1 MNSNL
6 IGTLWRRRPSLF
18 LECLAPAEACRSRGA
33 AGHFFLKRP
42 ESPLARERRRALAGQ
57 IPLPFREEASIDPQV
72 PSRLRDADTLLGD
85 EPDRFDLELRR
96 MLPSCNSHGPS
107 SSDRTLR
114 ESFPGVHGGGARSVR
129 PGKPEDATARLAAT
143 ASRPDGGRVSATLR
157 TTASLPRTLVGFPS
171 RIRSRAQT
179 GREQRKTRRTP
190 RES

>member
-114 ESFPGVHGGGARSVR
+114 ESFPGVHGGGARSRWGERGRRRGAKGMAVTC
-129 PGKPEDATARLAAT
+129 GTTSAVEGGG
-143 ASRPDGGRVSATLR
+143 SGRPDLREKSSPSTATERVR
-157 TTASLPRTLVGFPS
+157 
-171 RIRSRAQT
+171 
-179 GREQRKTRRTP
+179 
-190 RES
+190 